1 MNTATRLGT
10 KSALLSVSSYLI
22 LAPSAL
28 GAGLVHGRDVD
39 RGGAP
44 GCQFNSI
51 LIFGPFF
58 GCVFGC
64 IFRSFLLLTVFSW
77 DIYPFSKFHFGAVFG
92 AVFGP
97 FLMLLNCAPVLLIRH
112 AAVLPLDLAFKV
124 AR

>member
-44 GCQFNSI
+44 
-51 LIFGPFF
+51 
-58 GCVFGC
+58 
-64 IFRSFLLLTVFSW
+64 
-77 DIYPFSKFHFGAVFG
+77 
-92 AVFGP
+92 
-97 FLMLLNCAPVLLIRH
+97 VLLVRH
-112 AAVLPLDLAFKV
+112 AAVLPLDLALKV